1 MYSIVLL
8 YFFSVGLYKSVQF
21 PFVKRI
27 LSATPFL
34 IVLIRRSTIFACV
47 LVVFCTI
54 PNPSKY
60 FLTTDKNAVSSS
72 LNISMGSPIT
82 LNSKLLIHLHC
93 FCFPLD
99 ECKHAY

>member
-1 MYSIVLL
+1 MYCVVI
-8 YFFSVGLYKSVQF
+8 FFSVGLYKSVQF

-34 IVLIRRSTIFACV
+34 IARISLSTILAWV

-60 FLTTDKNAVSSS
+60 LLTTDKNAVSSS
-72 LNISMGSPIT
+72 LNIYMGSPIT
-82 LNSKLLIHLHC
+82 LNASFKALNTSSLFLFSIG
-93 FCFPLD
+93 
-99 ECKHAY
+99 

>member
-1 MYSIVLL
+1 MSVFVLL

-21 PFVKRI
+21 PFLKRI

-34 IVLIRRSTIFACV
+34 IVRISLSTILAWV

-72 LNISMGSPIT
+72 LKIYMGSPIT
-82 LNSKLLIHLHC
+82 LNAAFKA
-93 FCFPLD
+93 LD
-99 ECKHAY
+99 TSSLFLFSIG